1 MFQERKERFPLFFS
15 MYPLIFAFFLFLV
28 SVPYHSCSGER
39 KTHSGLSE
47 SKQGYRKEKRGNEKI
62 SYKEEEEKKK
72 RYPDFRGK
80 RRKVFVRAITLR
92 RGEAWSTLRFP
103 GQTFPLSKVVVSS
116 KVSGKLKV
124 VYVDVGDSVVKGEL
138 LAEINDEEFR
148 IQLRRAESTLMSAQT
163 SLAQAETN
171 FKRTEKLFRKG
182 VVPKVEFEN
191 AKMNYERA
199 KALFEEAKASLELAK
214 KMIEETKIRAP
225 ISGTVVEKKA
235 EVGMVVSPQIP
246 LFTIYGRK
254 TIFVAEITEDEAKK
268 LKKGMKTEISIPHNE
283 GGSIP
288 GVIQDVFFSEEKNSF
303 VVRIEMEQKVP
314 PGIFGVAIIRVK
326 GGEGIFVP
334 YEAVKISPEGE
345 NFVFVITQDGKL
357 KKKHVRL
364 LRRFGDKVMI
374 DGVDEG
380 TKIAAEITDIMFD
393 GMEVEVIGDGVK

>member
-1 MFQERKERFPLFFS
+1 M
-15 MYPLIFAFFLFLV
+15 
-28 SVPYHSCSGER
+28 
-39 KTHSGLSE
+39 
-47 SKQGYRKEKRGNEKI
+47 
-62 SYKEEEEKKK
+62 
-72 RYPDFRGK
+72 
-80 RRKVFVRAITLR
+80 R

-103 GQTFPLSKVVVSS
+103 GQTLPLSKVVVSP
-116 KVSGKLKV
+116 KVSGKLKA
-124 VYVDVGDSVVKGEL
+124 VYVDVGDSVVRGEL
-138 LAEINDEEFR
+138 LAEINDEEFK
-148 IQLRRAESTLMSAQT
+148 IQLRRAESSLMSAQT
-163 SLAQAETN
+163 SLVQAETN

-214 KMIEETKIRAP
+214 KMLEETKIRSP
-225 ISGTVVEKKA
+225 ISGTVVERKA

-254 TIFVAEITEDEAKK
+254 TVFVAEITEDEAKK

-283 GGSIP
+283 SGSIP

-303 VVRIEMEQKVP
+303 VVRIEMAKKVP
-314 PGIFGVAIIRVK
+314 PGIFGVATIKVRE
-326 GGEGIFVP
+326 GEGIFVP
-334 YEAVKISPEGE
+334 YEAVKISPDGE

-374 DGVDEG
+374 DGVEEG
-380 TKIAAEITDIMFD
+380 TKIVAEITDIMFD
-393 GMEVEVIGDGVK
+393 GMEVEVIGDGVKREQ